1 MNTINLTRV
10 DLVAAKGDPWITAI
24 MADFYVPPAA
34 RVFVG
39 AGLDE
44 GERVVFFIGK
54 DGGGT
59 GYIDRDPAGYI
70 EMSKT
75 LAAFEHYEKVH
86 GERPE
91 GADTV
96 DLARGPDEYEFDEG
110 TFDYNAREI
119 VQDASMS
126 LF

>member
-1 MNTINLTRV
+1 MSTINLSRV
-10 DLVAAKGDPWITAI
+10 DLVAAKADPWTSAI
-24 MADFYVPPAA
+24 MADFEVPKGA

-39 AGLDE
+39 SGLDE
-44 GERVVFFIGK
+44 GERVVFFIDK
-54 DGGGT
+54 TGGGT

-75 LAAFEHYEKVH
+75 LAAHAHYEAVH
-86 GERPE
+86 GVRPE
-91 GADTV
+91 GSSTV

-119 VQDASMS
+119 IQDASMS

>member
-1 MNTINLTRV
+1 METINLTRV
-10 DLVAAKGDPWITAI
+10 DLVAAQGDPWITAI

-39 AGLDE
+39 NGLDE

-54 DGGGT
+54 EGGGT

-75 LAAFEHYEKVH
+75 LAAFDHYEAVH

-96 DLARGPDEYEFDEG
+96 YLTRGPDEYEFDEG

-119 VQDASMS
+119 IQEAGMS

>member
-1 MNTINLTRV
+1 MSTINLTRV
-10 DLVAAKGDPWITAI
+10 DLVAAQGDPWIAAI
-24 MADFYVPPAA
+24 MADFYVPPGV
-34 RVFVG
+34 RGFVG
-39 AGLDE
+39 AGLEE

-75 LAAFEHYEKVH
+75 LAAHAHYEAVH

-91 GADTV
+91 GADPL

-119 VQDASMS
+119 VQDVSMS

>member
-1 MNTINLTRV
+1 
-10 DLVAAKGDPWITAI
+10 
-24 MADFYVPPAA
+24 
-34 RVFVG
+34 
-39 AGLDE
+39 
-44 GERVVFFIGK
+44 
-54 DGGGT
+54 
-59 GYIDRDPAGYI
+59 
-70 EMSKT
+70 MSKT
-75 LAAFEHYEKVH
+75 LAAHAHYEAVH

-119 VQDASMS
+119 IEDASMS

>member
-1 MNTINLTRV
+1 MSTINLTRV
-10 DLVAAKGDPWITAI
+10 DLVAAQGDPWIAAI
-24 MADFYVPPAA
+24 MADFYVPPGV
-34 RVFVG
+34 RGFVG
-39 AGLDE
+39 AGLEE

-75 LAAFEHYEKVH
+75 LAAHAHYEAVH

-91 GADTV
+91 GADPL

>member
-10 DLVAAKGDPWITAI
+10 DLVAAQGDPWITAI
-24 MADFYVPPAA
+24 MADFYVPPSA
-34 RVFVG
+34 RVFVV

-44 GERVVFFIGK
+44 GDRVVFFIGK

-75 LAAFEHYEKVH
+75 LAAFEHYEAVH

-96 DLARGPDEYEFDEG
+96 DLAHGPDEYEFDEG

>member
-1 MNTINLTRV
+1 MEAINLTRV
-10 DLVAAKGDPWITAI
+10 DLIAAQGDPWIAAI
-24 MADFYVPPAA
+24 MADFYVPPGA

-39 AGLDE
+39 SGLDE
-44 GERVVFFIGK
+44 GERVVFFIDK
-54 DGGGT
+54 TGGGT

-75 LAAFEHYEKVH
+75 LAAFAHYEEVH
-86 GERPE
+86 GVRPE

-96 DLARGPDEYEFDEG
+96 DLTRGPDEYEFDEG
-110 TFDYNAREI
+110 SYDYNAREI
-119 VQDASMS
+119 IQDASMS